1 MHSIQ
6 PFERVILTVDL
17 PEVNLKQGDIGTVV
31 DVYEHGQ
38 GYEVEF
44 ITLQGRTVAVET
56 LLAAQVRPA
65 SERDVPHV
73 RELEAA

>member
-6 PFERVILTVDL
+6 SFERVILTVDL
-17 PEVNLKQGDIGTVV
+17 SEVGLKKGDVGTVV
-31 DVYEHGQ
+31 DVYQQGR

-44 ITLQGRTVAVET
+44 ITLQGRTVVVET
-56 LLAAQVRPA
+56 LLAALVRPA